1 MIIDII
7 TIFPNFFDRF
17 IETSIIKRAILKE
30 KVKIRIHDL
39 REYSFNK
46 HKQID
51 DTPYGGGVG
60 MLMTFP
66 PFYECLEKIKTDESK
81 VIFLSPQGEVFNQ
94 TTASKYAEDEKHL
107 IILCGHYEG
116 VDARILEYVDYEV
129 SIGDYV
135 LTGGEVAAMVIT
147 DAITRLIPGVITPE
161 SYLEDS
167 HQNGLLKYPQYTKP
181 EVYKGHQVPEILLS
195 GHHENIRKW
204 RQKESLKTT
213 YTKRPDLLNKKALT
227 TEETN
232 ILKKIKEELKK

>member
-17 IETSIIKRAILKE
+17 LETSIIKRAIE
-30 KVKIRIHDL
+30 KGKIEIRIHDL
-39 REYSFNK
+39 REYSLNK

-51 DTPYGGGVG
+51 DPPYGGGVG

-66 PFYECLEKIKTDESK
+66 PFYECLEKIKTDKSK

-94 TTASKYAEDEKHL
+94 TTATNYAFNEEHL

-135 LTGGEVAAMVIT
+135 LTGGELAAMIIS
-147 DAITRLIPGVITPE
+147 DAVTRLIPGVITPE

-181 EVYKGHQVPEILLS
+181 ENYKEHKVPSILLS

-204 RQKESLKTT
+204 RQEESLKTT
-213 YTKRPDLLNKKALT
+213 FIKRPDLLEKKNLT
-227 TEETN
+227 TEEEK
-232 ILKKIKEELKK
+232 ILKKIKEEFKK

>member
-17 IETSIIKRAILKE
+17 LETSIIKRAIE
-30 KVKIRIHDL
+30 KGKIEIRIHDL
-39 REYSFNK
+39 REYSLNK

-51 DTPYGGGVG
+51 DTPYGGGAG

-66 PFYECLEKIKTDESK
+66 PFYECLEKIKTDKSK

-94 TTASKYAEDEKHL
+94 TMATNYAFNEEHL

-135 LTGGEVAAMVIT
+135 LTGGELAAMIIS
-147 DAITRLIPGVITPE
+147 DAVTRLLPGVINPE

-181 EVYKGHQVPEILLS
+181 ENYKEHKVPSILLS

-204 RQKESLKTT
+204 RQEESLKTT
-213 YTKRPDLLNKKALT
+213 FIKRPDMLEKKNLT
-227 TEETN
+227 TEEEK
-232 ILKKIKEELKK
+232 ILKKIKEEFKK